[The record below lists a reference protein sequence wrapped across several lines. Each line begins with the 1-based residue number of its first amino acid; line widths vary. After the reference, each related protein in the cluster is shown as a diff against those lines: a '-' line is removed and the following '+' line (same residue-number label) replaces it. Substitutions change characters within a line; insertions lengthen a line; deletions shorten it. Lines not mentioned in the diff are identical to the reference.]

1 MAGSIWNK
9 NSWHWE
15 EKNYNKWGES
25 YIKSK
30 LIHLKIEDEDLSIY
44 FDTINITGNASVSI
58 RKGKQISSFEFVIK
72 FKWNC
77 LRKKENIN
85 SFGGDVEILDFSNC
99 SLEDNDYEIN
109 VEANES
115 NADMKKAYA
124 ILRKEGKEKI
134 KNTLKDF
141 QIELLKHDTNESSKE
156 LKIKETEEEKLKDI
170 KINYNDNVKI
180 QQDINNDNN
189 VNKIQNDEKKEG
201 SVWNI
206 NNYHWEEKCL
216 TKWAKEELEKTLNSS
231 TIELNNNIYMQ
242 FFNAEIE
249 GEASSSLR
257 KKKKII
263 IYDLKIGAE
272 WKASKKNKNNEI
284 EMEAKGYICVN
295 EIISDFSADDENK
308 YKYTYIFDNKT
319 PEYSTINDVVKSDTP
334 QKINEIIDA
343 FVEKMKQK

>member
-1 MAGSIWNK
+1 
-9 NSWHWE
+9 
-15 EKNYNKWGES
+15 
-25 YIKSK
+25 
-30 LIHLKIEDEDLSIY
+30 
-44 FDTINITGNASVSI
+44 
-58 RKGKQISSFEFVIK
+58 
-72 FKWNC
+72 
-77 LRKKENIN
+77 
-85 SFGGDVEILDFSNC
+85 
-99 SLEDNDYEIN
+99 
-109 VEANES
+109 
-115 NADMKKAYA
+115 MKKAYE

-141 QIELLKHDTNESSKE
+141 QLELLKHDTNESAKE
-156 LKIKETEEEKLKDI
+156 LKIKETEEEKLKEI

-180 QQDINNDNN
+180 QQDISNDNN

-216 TKWAKEELEKTLNSS
+216 TKWAKEELEKILNNS
-231 TIELNNNIYMQ
+231 TIELNNNIHLQ

-284 EMEAKGYICVN
+284 EMEAKGYISVN
-295 EIISDFSADDENK
+295 EIISDYSADDQNK
-308 YKYTYIFDNKT
+308 YKYTYIFDNNT
-319 PEYSTINDVVKSDTP
+319 PEYSTINNVIKSDIP
-334 QKINEIIDA
+334 QKMNEIIDS